1 MIAGVVMNV
10 LLAIVIYCGVCYVW
24 GDNYFSNE
32 DAKWGYNFNEA
43 GHKLGFEDGDKFVTI
58 DGEPVDDINKILNS
72 LLITEGERKVVV
84 ERGGKHVELTLPLD
98 ELIEMRQAKGYEDL
112 FTLRVPFLIDSAVY
126 ESAAALRRGDEIVAI
141 DDARGWNTP
150 ATSNTSRPGRA
161 GK

>member
-1 MIAGVVMNV
+1 M
-10 LLAIVIYCGVCYVW
+10 
-24 GDNYFSNE
+24 
-32 DAKWGYNFNEA
+32 
-43 GHKLGFEDGDKFVTI
+43 TI
-58 DGEPVDDINKILNS
+58 DGEPVGDINKILNS

-141 DDARGWNTP
+141 MARIPGWERP
-150 ATSNTSRPGRA
+150 ANATMRSKA
-161 GK
+161 YGKQRVFVRSGNE